1 MISSGRRNPS
11 DTQPAAQGCLFPGSK
26 CIIFRLRRM
35 VNKGAVLSE
44 DSKQVKAEELEQA
57 FNLFNEVSTQLAGAY
72 QELQQQVEGL
82 TAELAVANGELRRQY
97 LEKEALSQRLGLLL
111 AALPAGVVA
120 LSGEGL
126 VEEANP
132 AARAMLGEPL
142 VGEPWATVSARAL
155 RPTSTPHDWDLVSS
169 SPERPLRVNVVT
181 SHIDPAGRQIVL
193 LHDVT
198 EAYEMQQELQ
208 RHQRLTAMGEMAA
221 RLAHQLRTPLATAM
235 LYTSHLTKPVL
246 ADADRVRFAD
256 KALARLR
263 HLEQLIRD
271 MLSFVKGEAG
281 GREPV
286 EISSL
291 LAELRQVIDPQAS
304 QRGLSF
310 ALDDRSGGAAVL
322 GHRKELTGMLINLL
336 ENAMQA
342 CGEGGRVAVRAERSG
357 REVRISV
364 EDNGRGIPE
373 ELHERLFEPFFTT
386 RTEGTGLGLAIV
398 RNVVEAHGGRVEM
411 RSAPGEGSEFTVFL
425 PAIE

>member
-1 MISSGRRNPS
+1 
-11 DTQPAAQGCLFPGSK
+11 
-26 CIIFRLRRM
+26 M
-35 VNKGAVLSE
+35 VSKGAVLSE

-126 VEEANP
+126 VEEVNP

-169 SPERPLRVNVVT
+169 SPDRPLRVNVVT

-235 LYTSHLTKPVL
+235 LYTSHLTKPAL
-246 ADADRVRFAD
+246 ADVDRMRFAD
-256 KALARLR
+256 KTLARLR

-291 LAELRQVIDPQAS
+291 LAELRQVIEPQAA

-310 ALDDRSGGAAVL
+310 ALDDRSGAAVVL
-322 GHRKELTGMLINLL
+322 GHRKDLTGVLINLL

-357 REVRISV
+357 REVKVLV

-411 RSAPGEGSEFTVFL
+411 RSAPGRGSEFAVCL

>member
-1 MISSGRRNPS
+1 M
-11 DTQPAAQGCLFPGSK
+11 PG
-26 CIIFRLRRM
+26 
-35 VNKGAVLSE
+35 
-44 DSKQVKAEELEQA
+44 DDKQAKTEELEQA
-57 FNLFNEVSTQLAGAY
+57 FALFSEASAQLAGAY
-72 QELQQQVEGL
+72 HELQQQAERL

-120 LSGEGL
+120 LSGEGV
-126 VEEANP
+126 VEEVNP

-142 VGEPWATVSARAL
+142 VGEHWEGVAARVL
-155 RPTSTPHDWDLVSS
+155 RPTSSPHDWDLAVSS
-169 SPERPLRVNVVT
+169 ADRPQRVNLVT

-221 RLAHQLRTPLATAM
+221 RLAHQLRTPLATAL

-246 ADADRVRFAD
+246 AESDRLRFSD
-256 KALARLR
+256 KVLARLR

-281 GREPV
+281 GREWV
-286 EISSL
+286 AIASL
-291 LAELRQVIDPQAS
+291 LAELRQVVEPQMA

-310 ALDDRSGGAAVL
+310 ELDDHSGDAAVL
-322 GHRKELTGMLINLL
+322 GNRKDLTGVLINLL

-342 CGEGGRVAVRAERSG
+342 CDAGGRVTVRAEVVG
-357 REVRISV
+357 GEVALAV
-364 EDNGRGIPE
+364 ADTGRGVAE

-386 RTEGTGLGLAIV
+386 RTDGTGLGLAIV
-398 RNVVEAHGGRVEM
+398 RSVVQAHGGRVEM
-411 RSAPGEGSEFTVFL
+411 KSIPGQGSEFTLRL
-425 PAIE
+425 PATSNGEQQ

>member
-1 MISSGRRNPS
+1 M
-11 DTQPAAQGCLFPGSK
+11 A
-26 CIIFRLRRM
+26 
-35 VNKGAVLSE
+35 E
-44 DSKQVKAEELEQA
+44 DEKLVKAEELEQA
-57 FNLFNEVSTQLAGAY
+57 FNLFSEASAQLAGAY
-72 QELQQQVEGL
+72 HELQQQVEGL

-120 LSGEGL
+120 LSGDGV
-126 VEEANP
+126 VEEVNP

-142 VGEPWATVSARAL
+142 VGESWERVAGRAL
-155 RPTSTPHDWDLVSS
+155 RATSTPHDWDLTA
-169 SPERPLRVNVVT
+169 SPVDRPQRVNVVT

-198 EAYEMQQELQ
+198 EAYELQQELQ

-235 LYTSHLTKPVL
+235 LYTAHLTKPAL
-246 ADADRVRFAD
+246 ADADRVRFSD

-281 GREPV
+281 GRERV
-286 EISSL
+286 EITSL
-291 LAELRQVIDPQAS
+291 LAELRQVVEPQMA
-304 QRGLSF
+304 QRGLLF
-310 ALDDRSGGAAVL
+310 ELDDRSGGAAVL
-322 GHRKELTGMLINLL
+322 GNRKDLTGVLINLL

-342 CGEGGRVAVRAERSG
+342 CDAGGKVTVRAQADG
-357 REVRISV
+357 GEVALAV
-364 EDNGRGIPE
+364 ADTGRGVAE

-386 RTEGTGLGLAIV
+386 RADGTGLGLAIV
-398 RNVVEAHGGRVEM
+398 RNVTQAHGGRVEM
-411 RSAPGEGSEFTVFL
+411 KSVPGEGSEFVLHL
-425 PAIE
+425 PATSHGEQQ

>member
-1 MISSGRRNPS
+1 MP
-11 DTQPAAQGCLFPGSK
+11 
-26 CIIFRLRRM
+26 
-35 VNKGAVLSE
+35 E
-44 DSKQVKAEELEQA
+44 DNKQVKAEELEQA

-120 LSGEGL
+120 LSGEGA
-126 VEEANP
+126 VEEVNP

-142 VGEPWATVSARAL
+142 VGESWGDVAARAL

-169 SPERPLRVNVVT
+169 LPGRPQRVNVVT

-235 LYTSHLTKPVL
+235 LYTSHLTKPAL
-246 ADADRVRFAD
+246 ADADRVRFSD
-256 KALARLR
+256 RVLARLR
-263 HLEQLIRD
+263 YLEQLIRD

-281 GREPV
+281 GRERV
-286 EISSL
+286 EISAL
-291 LAELRQVIDPQAS
+291 LAELRQVIEPQMV
-304 QRGLSF
+304 QRGLVF
-310 ALDDRSGGAAVL
+310 ELDDHSGNAAVL
-322 GHRKELTGMLINLL
+322 GHRKDLTGVLINLL

-342 CGEGGRVAVRAERSG
+342 CDPGGKVAVRAERAG
-357 REVRISV
+357 AEVRV
-364 EDNGRGIPE
+364 AVADDGRGIAE

-398 RNVVEAHGGRVEM
+398 RNVAEAHGGRVEM
-411 RSAPGEGSEFTVFL
+411 RSSPGRGSEFALHL
-425 PAIE
+425 PTID